1 MANDLQPYVPD
12 FVVRRTPEKQAQ
24 YAVGMPIS
32 MKPTEQETNDIRYR
46 NQGELFWLNGGDL
59 IKNFDYRNNIEDA
72 ERQVM
77 SLWGRTT
84 MSPWAEFAPQDVQPT
99 YQLMQTDKYN
109 PFYFKKVVGSGD
121 EVEGNVA
128 EWIYDQIKGNADF
141 LDQRY
146 DILNK
151 YKQWTHKKGVQ
162 GFTQKMTK
170 EVFDELDLSKNGLK
184 WDGDIK
190 NKGMFGEVLPMN
202 SIIAAL
208 YGNPATGTPVTSS
221 GRDPYYSSFEYFNNL
236 NTGGTTPPPSAG
248 GPNYG
253 AVSTYEPLPTVPAD
267 YTPAAQNS
275 PIIQSLYGGMGPV
288 SPNNASR
295 NPDYEAGMFGNT
307 LGGIGNTDADGFD
320 INWSTPSVGTY
331 TEGQM
336 LETPAGTYQVIKT
349 PYGDLALRPMEGA
362 YKGAGDYFNNLSAG
376 QHHIGINPATGEV
389 WYQEAAGYNNFSKDG
404 PSTYY
409 ENPNGPGFTPNV
421 PSVGDAPS
429 TVGSTG
435 GATGGSGMMSGA
447 DSTWQEVLGRGGKSL
462 ESWDPF
468 LGMFTGLDSNPAWS
482 SMGINEINT
491 KFDELFQAGMFG
503 PDIKNAELIYMRL
516 LENLGLA

>member
-1 MANDLQPYVPD
+1 MANTLQPYVPD
-12 FVVRRTPEKQAQ
+12 FVVRRTPEKRAQ

-32 MKPTEQETNDIRYR
+32 MKPTREETNNIRYR

-59 IKNFDYRNNIEDA
+59 VKNFDYRNNLEDA
-72 ERQVM
+72 ERQIM
-77 SLWGRTT
+77 ALRGGAGMT
-84 MSPWAEFAPQDVQPT
+84 PWTEFAPQDVQPT
-99 YQLMQTDKYN
+99 YHMMQTDKYN
-109 PFYFKKVVGSGD
+109 PFYFTGVVG
-121 EVEGNVA
+121 EVEGEVDNNVA
-128 EWIYDQIKGNADF
+128 EWIYDQIKGDADF

-146 DILNK
+146 DIMNK
-151 YKQWTHKKGVQ
+151 YKQWTQKNSVN
-162 GFTQKMTK
+162 GFGKKMTK
-170 EVFDELDLSKNGLK
+170 EVFDELDLSKNGLE
-184 WDGDIK
+184 WDGGVK
-190 NKGMFGEVLPMN
+190 NKGMFGDNLPMN

-208 YGNPATGTPVTSS
+208 YGNPANGTPVTNTA
-221 GRDPYYSSFEYFNNL
+221 RDPYYSSFEYFNNL
-236 NTGGTTPPPSAG
+236 NNGGTTPPPSAG

-253 AVSTYEPLPTVPAD
+253 AVSTYEPLPTVPEG

-288 SPNNASR
+288 SATNNSR

-320 INWSTPSVGTY
+320 INWSTPFVATSV
-331 TEGQM
+331 EGQM
-336 LETPAGTYQVIKT
+336 IDTPAGTYQVIKT

-362 YKGAGDYFNNLSAG
+362 SRAAGDYFNNLTHG
-376 QHHIGINPATGEV
+376 QHHIGINPETGEI

-409 ENPNGPGFTPNV
+409 ENPNGPGFTPNT
-421 PSVGDAPS
+421 PNAPS
-429 TVGSTG
+429 SGGSTG
-435 GATGGSGMMSGA
+435 GSTGGSGMLSPQG
-447 DSTWQEVLGRGGKSL
+447 SSWLHVLGRGGKSL

-468 LGMFTGLDSNPAWS
+468 LGMFTGQDNSIDWA

-491 KFDELFQAGMFG
+491 TFDGLFQAGMFG
-503 PDIKNAELIYMRL
+503 PDIENAELVYMRL